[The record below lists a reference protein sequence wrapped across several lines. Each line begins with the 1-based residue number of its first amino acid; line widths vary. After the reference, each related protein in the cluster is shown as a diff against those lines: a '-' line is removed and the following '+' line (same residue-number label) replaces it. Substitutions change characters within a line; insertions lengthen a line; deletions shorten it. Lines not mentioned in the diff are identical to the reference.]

1 MKEYKK
7 YDVWKLSMILIV
19 EKRNWVSKS
28 EVVSLLVKVGEVERK
43 LGALIKV
50 INKDLKARS

>member
-1 MKEYKK
+1 
-7 YDVWKLSMILIV
+7 MILIV